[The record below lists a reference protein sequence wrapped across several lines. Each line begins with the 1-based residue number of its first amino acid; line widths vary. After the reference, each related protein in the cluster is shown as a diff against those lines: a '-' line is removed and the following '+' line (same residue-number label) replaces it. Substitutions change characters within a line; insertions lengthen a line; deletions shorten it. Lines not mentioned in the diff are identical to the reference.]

1 MSRYIGK
8 ILSWV
13 LACLLVLIGI
23 LLAPILLTLSL
34 GKPAGI
40 FLVRHSAKRQ
50 YNADGENTGD
60 PTLHLRH
67 NPSVAGGTPR
77 HENAE

>member
-1 MSRYIGK
+1 MLRYTREC
-8 ILSWV
+8 LSWV
-13 LACLLVLIGI
+13 LACLLVLIGV

-50 YNADGENTGD
+50 YNGDGQNTGD
-60 PTLHLRH
+60 PTLHLQH
-67 NPSVAGGTPR
+67 KPSAAGGAPR
-77 HENAE
+77 HESAE